1 MSNNARNETTSWI
14 PLIAV
19 ALSIFLI
26 ASDQIV
32 LPVAAENIV
41 ADLNTRATTVQAA
54 LAILGLIAAP
64 LHLVG
69 GKLGEIHGNKRIFL
83 AGIILYLI
91 ASLTATLA
99 PNATVFLGGW
109 SILRGVALACLIPTG
124 LALLISNYQA
134 ARRGQAFSI
143 YGISGPAAALV
154 MPIFMGW
161 AASSLSWRLTFGLHA
176 LIALVCLF
184 LTLRMVDTT
193 RNEGLKMDWLGAL
206 LAFLGVGALVL
217 GPMLAG
223 NYGWWEVKRPFQ
235 LAGSTFNPL
244 GLSPVPLIL
253 LFGVIFLALLL
264 NRNSR
269 LAAHG
274 EQPLFR
280 LSIFDRRQ
288 FLTAWMGTM
297 VFFLLMG
304 ALPFVIPLFLQSAAG
319 YDSLSTGLVMAVFSL
334 GSIIL
339 GLASGALVGRF
350 HPRYVLQ
357 AFSIVTLLGVVWLFL
372 NIRLDITFWQIAL
385 PLFVF
390 GAGAGVLLS
399 QSPNVTLS
407 GVKPK
412 EAGDAGAVQQ
422 SSNELSIGLGVAV
435 IGSLLVSSTLSG
447 IVDGVSHAADIALSD
462 AERAAV
468 IVEMED
474 AFQSV
479 SADGG
484 DQLFAALPAAVQVQ
498 LNQILE
504 DSLVGAMQ
512 SVVGIMGLVVL
523 LALTLFSFIPI
534 AAEPDYPRK
543 EQTAGHILERRSEVI
558 SYRQVHVIINP
569 ASGQDEPI
577 LNILNRVFN
586 QADIEWELSL
596 TRRAGDGTRLAR
608 EAVARG
614 ADLVVGYGGDGTQME
629 VANGLVGTG
638 VPMAILPGG
647 TGNSMA
653 HALNVPRGLQPATEL
668 ISRSHTTRAVD
679 LAQMG
684 DHYFMLRANTGTEEK
699 HKATRE
705 EKDSYGNLAYI
716 VEGVRLLRG
725 LKPVSYTLTI
735 DGQHIEVDGLSCIIF
750 NAGSIGQY
758 GTLNASIQVDDGLL
772 DVLIVNTRLES
783 ALALASYALEI
794 DGAQTGLHQWQG
806 REVSVHADPPQPLW
820 VDGEPFGETP
830 FTIKVV
836 PNAVNILVPEV

>member
-1 MSNNARNETTSWI
+1 MSNNARNASASWI

-19 ALSIFLI
+19 ALSMFLI
-26 ASDQIV
+26 SSDQLV

-41 ADLNTRATTVQAA
+41 ADLNTRASTIQAA

-64 LHLVG
+64 LHFVG

-83 AGIILYLI
+83 VGALLYLLASI
-91 ASLTATLA
+91 AATLA
-99 PNATVFLGGW
+99 PNAAVFLGGW
-109 SILRGVALACLIPTG
+109 SVLRGVALACLIPTG
-124 LALLISNYQA
+124 LALLVSNYQA
-134 ARRGQAFSI
+134 SRRDQAFSI

-161 AASSLSWRLTFGLHA
+161 AASNLSWRLTFGLHA

-184 LTLRMVDTT
+184 LTFRVVDTS
-193 RNEGLKMDWLGAL
+193 RKEGVKMDWLGAL
-206 LAFLGVGALVL
+206 LAFLGIGALVL

-223 NYGWWEVKRPFQ
+223 NYGWWEAKRPFQ
-235 LAGSTFNPL
+235 LAGSTINPL

-253 LFGVIFLALLL
+253 SFGVIMLALLL
-264 NRNSR
+264 NRNSS

-288 FLTAWMGTM
+288 FLTAWLGTM
-297 VFFLLMG
+297 IFFLLVG
-304 ALPFVIPLFLQSAAG
+304 ALPFVVPIFLQGAAG
-319 YDSLSTGLVMAVFSL
+319 YEPLSTGLVMAVFSL
-334 GSIIL
+334 GSIAL

-357 AFSIVTLLGVVWLFL
+357 TFAIVTLLGLVWLFL
-372 NIRLDITFWQIAL
+372 NVGLDIPFWKIAL
-385 PLFVF
+385 PMFVV
-390 GAGAGVLLS
+390 GAGTGVLLS
-399 QSPNVTLS
+399 QTPNVSLS
-407 GVKPK
+407 GVKPR

-435 IGSLLVSSTLSG
+435 IGSLFFSLVLNG
-447 IVDGVSHAADIALSD
+447 FVDGVSQATNITLSD
-462 AERAAV
+462 KQRSAV
-468 IVEMED
+468 VVEMED

-479 SADGG
+479 SAGDG
-484 DQLFAALPAAVQVQ
+484 DQLFTVFPPVIQVQ
-498 LNQILE
+498 LNHVME
-504 DSLVGAMQ
+504 DSLIAAMQ
-512 SVVGIMGLVVL
+512 TVVGIMGLIVL
-523 LALTLFSFIPI
+523 LALSLFSFIPI
-534 AAEPDYPRK
+534 VAEPDYPRK
-543 EQTAGHILERRSEVI
+543 EQTAGHILEHRLEVI
-558 SYRQVHVIINP
+558 SYRLVHVIINP

-586 QADIEWELSL
+586 QANIEWELSL
-596 TRRAGDGTRLAR
+596 TRKAGDGIRLAK

-629 VANGLVGTG
+629 IANGLVGTG
-638 VPMAILPGG
+638 IPMAILPGG

-653 HALNVPRGLQPATEL
+653 HALNVPSKLQPAAEL
-668 ISRSHTTRAVD
+668 ISQSHTTRAID
-679 LAQMG
+679 LAQIE

-705 EKDSYGNLAYI
+705 EKDRYGNLAYVI
-716 VEGVRLLRG
+716 EGVRLLRG
-725 LKPVSYTLTI
+725 LKPVNYNLTI
-735 DGQHIEVDGLSCIIF
+735 DGEHIEVEGLSCIIF

-772 DVLIVNTRLES
+772 DVLIINTSLES
-783 ALALASYALEI
+783 TLALANFALDI
-794 DGAQTGLHQWQG
+794 DGTQAGLHQWQG
-806 REVSVHADPPQPLW
+806 REITVRADPPQPLW
-820 VDGEPFGETP
+820 VDGELFGETP